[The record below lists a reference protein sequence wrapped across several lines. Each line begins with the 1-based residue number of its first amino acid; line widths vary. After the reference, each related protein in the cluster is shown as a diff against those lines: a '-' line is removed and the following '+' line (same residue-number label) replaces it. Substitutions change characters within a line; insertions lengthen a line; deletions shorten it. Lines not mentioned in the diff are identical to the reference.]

1 MKYDLTVIIPTLN
14 EANTIK
20 GTILQVLSEFERS
33 KINGQVL
40 VVDDYS
46 DDGTIRV
53 VDDLIP
59 WMQGHLDIIVRKEN
73 HGLSQSVAEGF
84 GKADA
89 DIIIIIDADGQHP
102 ADKIPQL
109 YQKIIEGNDIAI
121 ASRYI
126 EGGEAQ
132 KNGAFRWVLSSGAT
146 FIARVFFPNITDP
159 GSGFFAI
166 RRKVIEGAPLK
177 PVGFRMLFEILGK
190 GYWEKVVEIP
200 YKVRD
205 RTRGESKL
213 HGKTILDHV
222 RQLWDLMKFSVKH
235 PESHVYHEFH
245 RMINFLIVGFT
256 GVFVNLGMLY
266 LLTESGIYYVTSG
279 VIAVEMSI
287 ISNFFLND
295 SFVFSDIG
303 IQENTRGKRF
313 VMYHLISIIGVIIN
327 LSFMIILTEW
337 FGFYYLASSIIGIVA
352 AFSWNFIVNRRYT
365 WQEG

>member
-1 MKYDLTVIIPTLN
+1 LKYDLTVIIPTLN
-14 EANTIK
+14 EVNTIK
-20 GTILQVLSEFERS
+20 GTVLMVLSELERS
-33 KINGQVL
+33 GINGQVL

-59 WMQGHLDIIVRKEN
+59 WMQGRLDIIVRKEN
-73 HGLSQSVAEGF
+73 HGLSQSVSEGF
-84 GKADA
+84 GKADS
-89 DIIIIIDADGQHP
+89 DIIIIMDADGQHP
-102 ADKIPQL
+102 ANKVPYL
-109 YQKIIEGNDIAI
+109 YQKIVEGNDIAI

-132 KNGAFRWVLSSGAT
+132 KSGMFRWVLSSGAT

-166 RRKVIEGAPLK
+166 RRKVVEGAPLK

-190 GYWEKVVEIP
+190 GNWTKVVEIP

-205 RTRGESKL
+205 RIRGESKL

-222 RQLWDLMKFSVKH
+222 RQLWDLMKFSVNH

-245 RMINFLIVGFT
+245 RMINFLFVGLT
-256 GVFVNLGMLY
+256 GVFVNLGLLY
-266 LLTESGIYYVTSG
+266 ILTESGMYYVTSG
-279 VIAVEMSI
+279 VIAIEMSI

-295 SFVFSDIG
+295 SFVFDDIL
-303 IQENTRGKRF
+303 ITENTRAKRF
-313 VMYHLISIIGVIIN
+313 VMYHIVSMVGVIIN
-327 LSFMIILTEW
+327 LASMIIFTEW
-337 FGFYYLASSIIGIVA
+337 FGFYYLISSLIGIVV
-352 AFSWNFIVNRRYT
+352 AFSWNFVVNRRYT